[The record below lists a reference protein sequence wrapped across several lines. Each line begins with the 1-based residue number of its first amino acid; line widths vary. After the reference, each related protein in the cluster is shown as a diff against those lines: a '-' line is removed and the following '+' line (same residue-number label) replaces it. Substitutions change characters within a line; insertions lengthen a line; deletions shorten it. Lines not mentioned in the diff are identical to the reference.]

1 MIGIGMPISHSNM
14 PFIILLLKRATFQA
28 ATFAHERRL
37 ARYCSGTLSTEPRS
51 MGMHSVKRVALI
63 VNSHARKGLQAFED
77 ACAKLRALDIEV
89 DAYAVDD
96 PAKLHDIAVEAIEK
110 RPDVLILGG
119 GDGTISSLVDHL
131 VGSNVPLGLL
141 PLGTA
146 NSFARSLEL
155 PFDLDQAINVIAA
168 GHSRTID
175 LGMIDHDYFAN
186 FAAMGMSPLIAETIP
201 HRLKKWGGRA
211 GYVFWAAIQAFRF
224 KPFRLTL
231 SDDNGRSETLSALEV
246 RIANGSFQG
255 GTRLVQDA
263 EVDSGEIIVQV
274 IEGRTHGR
282 LALSWLLTLLRLPH
296 LDRAT
301 RKFHARSFRMET
313 EPPLPISIDGE
324 VLARTPVTAKVA
336 PHIIR
341 IMAPLPSNSRSAL

>member
-1 MIGIGMPISHSNM
+1 MMIGMGMPISHNNM
-14 PFIILLLKRATFQA
+14 PFIIPLLEGATCWLLNGGQNNIVPA
-28 ATFAHERRL
+28 PYRL
-37 ARYCSGTLSTEPRS
+37 RTRS
-51 MGMHSVKRVALI
+51 MAMHPISRAALI
-63 VNSHARKGLQAFED
+63 VNSHARTGLQAFED
-77 ACAKLRALDIEV
+77 ACAALNALGIEI
-89 DAYAVDD
+89 DAHAVHD
-96 PAKLHDIAVEAIEK
+96 PAELHDVAVAAIEK

-131 VGSNVPLGLL
+131 VGSGVPLGLL

-146 NSFARSLEL
+146 NSFARSLGL
-155 PFDLDQAINVIAA
+155 PLDLKEAIKIIAA
-168 GHSRTID
+168 GHIRTID

-201 HRLKKWGGRA
+201 HRLKKWGGRP
-211 GYVFWAAIQAFRF
+211 GYALWAAVQTFRF
-224 KPFRLTL
+224 RPFRLTL
-231 SDDNGRSETLSALEV
+231 SDDSGWSETLSALEV

-255 GTRLVQDA
+255 GTRLVEDA
-263 EVDSGEIIVQV
+263 EVDSGEIVIQV
-274 IEGRTHGR
+274 VEGRTHGR

-301 RKFHARSFRMET
+301 RKFHARSFRIET
-313 EPPLPISIDGE
+313 DPELPISIDGE

-341 IMAPLPSNSRSAL
+341 VMAPASA